1 MNFGIQPDVHN
12 VADMFVLAE
21 IMMVATMM
29 MMMVMVVVVMK
40 MKMIM
45 VMVMM
50 MMVMVVVVMM
60 MMKMMKTFLRKFSPK
75 SGEWRSFNA
84 IRLQTATR

>member
-1 MNFGIQPDVHN
+1 MNCGIQPDVY
-12 VADMFVLAE
+12 VADMADMFVLAE

-45 VMVMM
+45 TIIMLYNPGWDNMCPN
-50 MMVMVVVVMM
+50 
-60 MMKMMKTFLRKFSPK
+60 PK
-75 SGEWRSFNA
+75 KWLISAF
-84 IRLQTATR
+84 